1 MILFENFLKDPSGE
15 NFKATRAELMKTPG
29 YDFFSN
35 EIAALDE
42 LAVDEDFHGILK
54 RAAAMIPAWLLS
66 PSLHLYLSEAFHEAG
81 DRKHAEKEEQ
91 AAKACLRGMSKSGDG
106 SKERPY
112 LVMHE
117 ADEYDLIE
125 AMGKED
131 EEHTRLSSHVPPL
144 DKIRCED
151 GSEYYF
157 EIGTPKNKR

>member
-1 MILFENFLKDPSGE
+1 MIIFENFLNDPSGE
-15 NFKATRAELMKTPG
+15 NFKTLRAELMKTPG
-29 YDFFSN
+29 YDFYST

-42 LAVDEDFHGILK
+42 LAADEDFQGIMK
-54 RAAAMIPAWLLS
+54 RAATMLPAWLLS
-66 PSLHLYLSEAFHEAG
+66 PSLHLYLSEAFLEAG

-91 AAKACLRGMSKSGDG
+91 AAKACLRGMNKSGDG

-117 ADEYDLIE
+117 SDEYDLIE
-125 AMGKED
+125 AMGKDDED
-131 EEHTRLSSHVPPL
+131 HQRLASNVPPL

-157 EIGTPKNKR
+157 EIGPAKK